1 MICVIMKHLNQVKS
15 KLQLKKVLNW
25 FEHGK
30 IVKWIIEVAALN
42 DKQIIQLSALI
53 KTVL

>member
-1 MICVIMKHLNQVKS
+1 MKHLNQVRS
-15 KLQLKKVLNW
+15 QVVNRNSRGTKLG

-53 KTVL
+53 KNVL

>member
-1 MICVIMKHLNQVKS
+1 MKHLNQVKS
-15 KLQLKKVLNW
+15 KLKRNSRGTKLG

-42 DKQIIQLSALI
+42 DKTNYTI
-53 KTVL
+53 VCFN

>member
-1 MICVIMKHLNQVKS
+1 MKHLNQVRS
-15 KLQLKKVLNW
+15 QVVNRNSRGTKLG

-30 IVKWIIEVAALN
+30 IVKWIEVAALN

-53 KTVL
+53 KNVL